1 MNYQGVLTITETQ
14 EFFSLFYDLEIGRM
28 TAIYQCPIDRS
39 TKIGIVLIPF
49 DFAARLLDS
58 SFEEG
63 LLGHHGWAEK
73 FQKFDEPWTGPA
85 NHLMNG
91 NPRLEYTGHR
101 IGSLALPQ

>member
-1 MNYQGVLTITETQ
+1 MNYQGALTIAETQ

-28 TAIYQCPIDRS
+28 TAIYQCPIEHS
-39 TKIGIVLIPF
+39 TKIAIILIPF
-49 DFAARLLDS
+49 DFAAPLLDS

-85 NHLMNG
+85 NHLING
-91 NPRLEYTGHR
+91 NLCLGHAGHR
-101 IGSLALPQ
+101 IGLPASTQ